1 MASALDELMNSL
13 QGSGGIGQMSRST
26 GLGESDVTQLLSGAL
41 PALLA
46 GLSRNAASSDGAA
59 GLLAALDRDHD
70 GSIMDDVVGS
80 LGGGGATT
88 GGAGILQHILG
99 GRQGQVE
106 SALSRSTGVDQSSV
120 SNILAM
126 AAPLVLGYL
135 GRQRRA
141 QNLDAAG
148 LSSLL
153 QQEQRVA
160 QERSPEAV
168 GMLTRLIDAD
178 DDGSIMDEMAEM
190 GSSLLASLF
199 KQT

>member
-70 GSIMDDVVGS
+70 GSIMDDVVGY

-88 GGAGILQHILG
+88 GGAGILQHIFG

-190 GSSLLASLF
+190 GSSLLDSLF